1 VPPDPKSKVR
11 DLVAPV
17 FLGRWHDASF
27 EYGASAGTAFL
38 IGDRG
43 YAITA
48 AHVIDQIASD
58 GRNSVVG
65 FVNDTEWVPFRI
77 TAQEKHPSEDVAVIQ
92 LEAPRIASWLVI
104 SDKSENQSC
113 TYDAWG
119 YPFAIAELSRK
130 YEEHQLESPDLVYTS
145 GYVRRRISK
154 PLPVS
159 IYRGTAFYE
168 MSEVAGEGCS
178 GGPVIAR
185 RSIGKSSW
193 DVIGV
198 YVAAVDVGF
207 EASYAVRSD
216 AFFSWCPK
224 IIGCSVREESLRLK

>member
-1 VPPDPKSKVR
+1 
-11 DLVAPV
+11 V
-17 FLGRWHDASF
+17 FLGRWSHSSF
-27 EYGASAGTAFL
+27 EYGTAAGTAFL

-58 GRNSVVG
+58 GRDSVVG
-65 FVNDTEWVPFRI
+65 FVNETEWVPFRI

-92 LEAPRIASWLVI
+92 LEASRMASWLVI

-113 TYDAWG
+113 MYDAWG

-159 IYRGTAFYE
+159 IYRGTSFYE

-224 IIGCSVREESLRLK
+224 LIGCSVREESLRLK